1 MATIKADQL
10 AQEIVKILDDYRD
23 TTIDKMKESVDKAA
37 KQAVNEL
44 KTSSPK
50 RTGAYAKDWAAK
62 KDRKANKWAY
72 GKVVY
77 NKKHYRLTHL
87 LEKGHDVKHKGR
99 VVGHADP
106 IKHIADAEEK
116 AINTLVEGIKDDS

>member
-1 MATIKADQL
+1 MAIKADQL

-23 TTIDKMKESVDKAA
+23 TTVDKMKEAVDKAA

-87 LEKGHDVKHKGR
+87 LEKGHRKVNGGMVAAR
-99 VVGHADP
+99 P
-106 IKHIADAEEK
+106 HIAKVEEK

>member
-1 MATIKADQL
+1 MAIKADQL

-23 TTIDKMKESVDKAA
+23 TTIDKMKEAVDKAA

-87 LEKGHDVKHKGR
+87 LEKGHRKVNGGMVAAR
-99 VVGHADP
+99 P
-106 IKHIADAEEK
+106 HIAKVEEK

>member
-1 MATIKADQL
+1 MATIKADKL

-23 TTIDKMKESVDKAA
+23 TTVDKMKEAVDKAA

-62 KDRKANKWAY
+62 KDRKGNKWAY

-87 LEKGHDVKHKGR
+87 LEKGHRKVNGGMVAAR
-99 VVGHADP
+99 P
-106 IKHIADAEEK
+106 HIAKVEEK

>member
-10 AQEIVKILDDYRD
+10 AQEIMKILDDYRD
-23 TTIDKMKESVDKAA
+23 TTVDKMKEAVDKAA

-87 LEKGHDVKHKGR
+87 LEKGHRKVNGGMVAAR
-99 VVGHADP
+99 P
-106 IKHIADAEEK
+106 HIAKVEEQ

>member
-50 RTGAYAKDWAAK
+50 RTGTYAKDWAAK

-87 LEKGHDVKHKGR
+87 LEKGHRKVNGGMVAAR
-99 VVGHADP
+99 P
-106 IKHIADAEEK
+106 HIAKVEEK

>member
-1 MATIKADQL
+1 MAIKADQF
-10 AQEIVKILDDYRD
+10 AQEIVKILDDYLD
-23 TTIDKMKESVDKAA
+23 TTIDKMKEAVDKAA

-87 LEKGHDVKHKGR
+87 LEKGHRKVNGGMVAAR
-99 VVGHADP
+99 P
-106 IKHIADAEEK
+106 HIAKVEEK

>member
-23 TTIDKMKESVDKAA
+23 TTVDKMKEAVDKAA

-87 LEKGHDVKHKGR
+87 LEKGHRKVNGGMVAAR
-99 VVGHADP
+99 P
-106 IKHIADAEEK
+106 HIAKVEEK

>member
-87 LEKGHDVKHKGR
+87 LEKGHRKVNGGMVAAR
-99 VVGHADP
+99 P
-106 IKHIADAEEK
+106 HIAKVEEK

>member
-23 TTIDKMKESVDKAA
+23 TTVDKMKEAVDKAA

-62 KDRKANKWAY
+62 KDRKGNKWAY

-87 LEKGHDVKHKGR
+87 LEKGHRKVNGGMVAAR
-99 VVGHADP
+99 P
-106 IKHIADAEEK
+106 HIAKVEEK

>member
-23 TTIDKMKESVDKAA
+23 TTVDKMKESVDKAA

-87 LEKGHDVKHKGR
+87 LEKGHRKVNGGMVAAR
-99 VVGHADP
+99 P
-106 IKHIADAEEK
+106 HIAKVEEK

>member
-1 MATIKADQL
+1 MAIKADQL

-87 LEKGHDVKHKGR
+87 LEKGHRMVNGGMVAAR
-99 VVGHADP
+99 P
-106 IKHIADAEEK
+106 HIAKVEEK

>member
-1 MATIKADQL
+1 MAIKADQL
-10 AQEIVKILDDYRD
+10 AHEIVKILDDYRD
-23 TTIDKMKESVDKAA
+23 TTIDKMKEAVDKAA

-87 LEKGHDVKHKGR
+87 LEKGHRKVNGGMVAAR
-99 VVGHADP
+99 P
-106 IKHIADAEEK
+106 HIAKVEEK

>member
-10 AQEIVKILDDYRD
+10 AQEIVKILDDYLD
-23 TTIDKMKESVDKAA
+23 TTVDKMKEAVDKAA

-87 LEKGHDVKHKGR
+87 LEKGHRKVNGGM
-99 VVGHADP
+99 VAASP
-106 IKHIADAEEK
+106 HIAKVEEK

>member
-1 MATIKADQL
+1 MAIKADQL

-44 KTSSPK
+44 KPSSPK

-87 LEKGHDVKHKGR
+87 LEKGHRKVNGGMVAAR
-99 VVGHADP
+99 P
-106 IKHIADAEEK
+106 HIAKVEEK

>member
-1 MATIKADQL
+1 MAIKADQL

-87 LEKGHDVKHKGR
+87 LEKGHRKVNGGMVAAR
-99 VVGHADP
+99 P
-106 IKHIADAEEK
+106 HIAKVEEK
-116 AINTLVEGIKDDS
+116 AINTLVEGLKDDS